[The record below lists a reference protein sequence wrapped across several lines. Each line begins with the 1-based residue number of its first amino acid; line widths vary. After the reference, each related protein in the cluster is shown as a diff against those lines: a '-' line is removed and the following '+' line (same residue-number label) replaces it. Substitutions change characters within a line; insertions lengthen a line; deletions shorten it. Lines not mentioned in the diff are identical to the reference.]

1 MNRFA
6 QMNQILESG
15 VIAVMRGM
23 CVERVSQ
30 VAHALTTAGVKVLE
44 ITADSPGILH
54 MVEQLRNS
62 NDSGAV
68 IGVGTVLDAQ
78 TARNAIM
85 AGADF
90 IFTPTLDLE
99 VIEVANTYDKLV
111 IPGVMT
117 PTEMLAAYKAGALI
131 VKVFP
136 ADTLGPE
143 YIKSVKGPL
152 PQIPMV
158 PTGGITLENASEF
171 IKAGAAA
178 VGVGGSLLDK
188 KALES
193 GNYQVITER
202 AQQFIEVITQ
212 ARTGG

>member
-1 MNRFA
+1 
-6 QMNQILESG
+6 
-15 VIAVMRGM
+15 MRGLDVNQV
-23 CVERVSQ
+23 CQ
-30 VAHALTTAGVKVLE
+30 VAQALTAAGVKVLE
-44 ITADSPGILH
+44 ITADSPGIMH
-54 MVEQLRNS
+54 MIEQVRAQ
-62 NDSGAV
+62 DTSGAV
-68 IGVGTVLDAQ
+68 IGAGTVLDAQ
-78 TARNAIM
+78 TARNAIL

-99 VIEVANTYDKLV
+99 VIEIANTYDKLV

-117 PTEMLAAYKAGALI
+117 PTEMLTAYKAGAMM

-136 ADTLGPE
+136 ADVLGPE
-143 YIKSVKGPL
+143 YIKAVKGPL
-152 PQIPMV
+152 SQIPV
-158 PTGGITLENASEF
+158 IPTGGIDLDNAASF

-188 KALES
+188 KAISS

-202 AQQFIEVITQ
+202 AREFIKVIAQ

>member
-1 MNRFA
+1 
-6 QMNQILESG
+6 
-15 VIAVMRGM
+15 
-23 CVERVSQ
+23 
-30 VAHALTTAGVKVLE
+30 
-44 ITADSPGILH
+44 
-54 MVEQLRNS
+54 
-62 NDSGAV
+62 